1 MSKTFRIS
9 IQDEVVALWFD
20 QGESKKDI
28 AFLMDLT
35 VPQVTKILRMAG
47 CTTK

>member
-1 MSKTFRIS
+1 MSKTFRIN
-9 IQDEVVALWFD
+9 IQNQVVALWFD

-28 AFLMDLT
+28 AFMLDLT

-47 CTTK
+47 CTTR